1 MRTRFRFASAFLA
14 AVCTLIVPE
23 TGRAQTFYS
32 TVGGALGTQDPVW
45 QVARQFG
52 GYSADFG
59 GFGGTFGF
67 AYHYADYPNYA
78 PFPTVVGTST
88 LAMISNTVDGHNI
101 SDLGPN
107 GYTYLTFR
115 QSFDLTGFDAASAN
129 LSFRWACDDI
139 PNYNG
144 SVSWM
149 PQFSLNGASI
159 QGAGTCGNYALGN
172 TVSLNSGFV
181 QGMNVIDF
189 YIQGNALSD
198 GFSLETVSFNA
209 APTTTVPEPST
220 YALMATGML
229 GLGVVARRTLTSLL
243 SVIPVFTSPGIAGF
257 VKTYT
262 NPIAFLLRIQG
273 LNRRR

>member
-1 MRTRFRFASAFLA
+1 MRTRSSFFALGLTAL
-14 AVCTLIVPE
+14 CTLLVPE

-32 TVGGALGTQDPVW
+32 TVGGAIGTQDPIW
-45 QVARQFG
+45 RVARQYG
-52 GYSADFG
+52 GYSAGFG
-59 GFGGTFGF
+59 GFGGTFGA

-88 LAMISNTVDGHNI
+88 LAMISNTVDGNNS

-115 QSFDLTGFDAASAN
+115 QNFDLTGFDASSAN

-144 SVSWM
+144 TVPWM
-149 PQFSLNGASI
+149 PQFSLNGGSL

-172 TVSLNSGFV
+172 AVSLSAGFV
-181 QGMNVIDF
+181 GGMNVIDF
-189 YIQGNALSD
+189 YIQGNAITD

-209 APTTTVPEPST
+209 SPTTTVPEPSS
-220 YALMATGML
+220 YVLMAAGL
-229 GLGVVARRTLTSLL
+229 LGVG
-243 SVIPVFTSPGIAGF
+243 VIS
-257 VKTYT
+257 
-262 NPIAFLLRIQG
+262 
-273 LNRRR
+273 NRRRKSPTA